1 MYLGLICFEGNQ
13 ADCQSTEDIEKFYDF
28 TSNTSQLMRKHEI
41 MPNCETKIWKMT
53 ADWADADVLK
63 TPNTSQLYIEIASNE
78 NKVTF

>member
-1 MYLGLICFEGNQ
+1 
-13 ADCQSTEDIEKFYDF
+13 
-28 TSNTSQLMRKHEI
+28 MRKHEI